1 MLRKITLLITI
12 ALLIQLPI
20 LISSSPAQT
29 KASNIIEAGSFAK
42 EQNGL
47 PIGWEHKELKGKNTY
62 TLVDD
67 MGAKVLKAESKSAA
81 SGLFKQVN
89 IDPKQYPLVSG
100 QWKVTRLPNNADERK
115 KSGDDCAARTFV
127 IFEDS
132 LPNASSYSKLKHKLA
147 TTFSSFVPTGV
158 AICYVWGN
166 KLSKDQDI
174 ESPFTDWVRIVAVES
189 GTDKLGQ
196 WVTIE
201 RNVYEDF
208 KKIYGTEPKKIIAVG
223 VMTDSDQTKDSITT
237 YYKDIVFKSKP

>member
-1 MLRKITLLITI
+1 MFRKIALVIVIGLLFQLPLLIGY
-12 ALLIQLPI
+12 
-20 LISSSPAQT
+20 SSAQT
-29 KASNIIEAGSFAK
+29 AKIIEAGSFAK

-67 MGAKVLKAESKSAA
+67 MGTKVLKADSKSTA

-100 QWKVTRLPNNADERK
+100 QWKVTKVPAKADESK
-115 KSGDDCAARTFV
+115 KNGDDCAARTFV

-132 LPNASSYSKLKHKLA
+132 LPNASSYSKFKHKLA

-166 KLSKDQDI
+166 KLSKNQDI
-174 ESPFTDWVRIVAVES
+174 ESPYTDWVRIVVVES
-189 GTDKLGQ
+189 GSEKVGQ

-201 RNVYEDF
+201 RNVFEDF
-208 KKIYGTEPKKIIAVG
+208 KRIYGTEPKKIIAVG
-223 VMTDSDQTKDSITT
+223 VMTDSDQTKDSLTT
-237 YYKDIVFKSKP
+237 YYKDIVFKSK